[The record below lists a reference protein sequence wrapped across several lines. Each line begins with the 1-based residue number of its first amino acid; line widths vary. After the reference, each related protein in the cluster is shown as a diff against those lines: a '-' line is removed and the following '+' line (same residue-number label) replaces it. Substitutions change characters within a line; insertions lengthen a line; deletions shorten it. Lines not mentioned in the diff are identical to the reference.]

1 MLRTPHFSAGEDNVT
16 EASAEEL
23 HNQLTVT
30 KLEIE
35 SLQRQLADA
44 HVGQENTTAD
54 PLGGY
59 QLDDTLPF
67 QISQVLKVLNGYDR
81 YKKRVEDI
89 REDLAD
95 AKDQVAR
102 QQSHIAAL
110 AVALI
115 SDHPDFITENE
126 LHRYLTSSIGLLPGE
141 IAALSDSAEYAVAT
155 RRVFRQQ
162 ISRGST
168 K

>member
-1 MLRTPHFSAGEDNVT
+1 
-16 EASAEEL
+16 
-23 HNQLTVT
+23 VT
-30 KLEIE
+30 KVEIE

-44 HVGQENTTAD
+44 NVGQENTTAN

-81 YKKRVEDI
+81 CKKRIEDI
-89 REDLAD
+89 REDRTG
-95 AKDQVAR
+95 AKDQIAR

-110 AVALI
+110 AVGLI

-126 LHRYLTSSIGLLPGE
+126 LHKYLASSIGLLPDK
-141 IAALSDSAEYAVAT
+141 IAALDDSAEYAVAIH
-155 RRVFRQQ
+155 RVFRQQ

>member
-1 MLRTPHFSAGEDNVT
+1 M
-16 EASAEEL
+16 
-23 HNQLTVT
+23 T

-67 QISQVLKVLNGYDR
+67 KISQVLKILHGYDR
-81 YKKRVEDI
+81 CKKRIEDI
-89 REDLAD
+89 PGDLTG
-95 AKDQVAR
+95 AKDQIAR
-102 QQSHIAAL
+102 QQSHLAAL
-110 AVALI
+110 AVALV

-126 LHRYLTSSIGLLPGE
+126 LHKYLASSIGLLPDK
-141 IAALSDSAEYAVAT
+141 IAALDDSAEYAVAI

>member
-1 MLRTPHFSAGEDNVT
+1 MHRKLTFPSTRNTAFQRWKDNIT

-23 HNQLTVT
+23 HDQLAIR
-30 KLEIE
+30 KLEIS

-44 HVGQENTTAD
+44 HVGQENITAE

-81 YKKRVEDI
+81 YKKRREDI
-89 REDLAD
+89 QEDLAD
-95 AKDQVAR
+95 AEDQIAR

-126 LHRYLTSSIGLLPGE
+126 LHKYLASSIGLLPGE
-141 IAALSDSAEYAVAT
+141 VAALDDSAEYALAISQ
-155 RRVFRQQ
+155 VFR
-162 ISRGST
+162 
-168 K
+168 

>member
-1 MLRTPHFSAGEDNVT
+1 MHRKLTFPSTQNAAFQRWKDNIT

-23 HNQLTVT
+23 HDQLAIT

-67 QISQVLKVLNGYDR
+67 QISQVLKVLNGYYR
-81 YKKRVEDI
+81 YNKRREDI
-89 REDLAD
+89 QEDLAD
-95 AKDQVAR
+95 AEDQIAR
-102 QQSHIAAL
+102 QQSHITAL

-126 LHRYLTSSIGLLPGE
+126 LHKYLASSIGLLPGE
-141 IAALSDSAEYAVAT
+141 IAALDDSAECSSHWSS
-155 RRVFRQQ
+155 
-162 ISRGST
+162 I
-168 K
+168 

>member
-1 MLRTPHFSAGEDNVT
+1 MHRKWAFPSTQNAAFQHRKDNIT

-23 HNQLTVT
+23 HDQLAIT

-35 SLQRQLADA
+35 SLQRWLADA
-44 HVGQENTTAD
+44 HVGQENTTANN
-54 PLGGY
+54 LGGY

-81 YKKRVEDI
+81 YKKRREDI
-89 REDLAD
+89 QEDLAD
-95 AKDQVAR
+95 AEDQIAREQTHIVAP
-102 QQSHIAAL
+102 

-126 LHRYLTSSIGLLPGE
+126 LHKYLASSVGLLPGE
-141 IAALSDSAEYAVAT
+141 IAALGDNAEYALAIS
-155 RRVFRQQ
+155 RVFR
-162 ISRGST
+162 
-168 K
+168 

>member
-1 MLRTPHFSAGEDNVT
+1 LHRKLTFPSTQNAAFQRWKDNIT

-23 HNQLTVT
+23 HYQLVIT

-35 SLQRQLADA
+35 SLQWQLADA
-44 HVGQENTTAD
+44 HVGQENITAD

-59 QLDDTLPF
+59 QLDTLPF

-81 YKKRVEDI
+81 YKKRREDI
-89 REDLAD
+89 QENFVDAED
-95 AKDQVAR
+95 QIAR

-115 SDHPDFITENE
+115 SDHSNFITENE
-126 LHRYLTSSIGLLPGE
+126 LHKYLASPIGLLPGE
-141 IAALSDSAEYAVAT
+141 IATLDDSAEYGLAIS
-155 RRVFRQQ
+155 RVFR
-162 ISRGST
+162 S
-168 K
+168 